1 MMRRIFLKTLI
12 VLMLVSLAKIH
23 STNAYFTNVAAS
35 LGNTFTVGDWTTPE
49 SEAVDGLET
58 YYNDDFGVDYTA
70 SDAIGVVTQVQLY
83 YSFNSGD
90 WKLLYA
96 DTPGMSPV
104 SGTFTINLDDLEG
117 DGEYGFLT
125 IAIDNSGNIEDDA
138 DESGTLDPIEL
149 DTLLTDTFTTVDTL
163 PPVTML
169 SVESY
174 LAVVN
179 EQFYN
184 GGFESGNL
192 DGWMVDSVGSD
203 HQVTADDQ
211 KTGDYSALI
220 GFRDAFPSAEPAYD
234 SIKQNVS
241 LPSAITSTLS
251 FWYHLITNDLV
262 SGGFFDAFVTST
274 GSDPLTVA
282 HDGWDDPEVMEED
295 LGWKNVTYQ
304 LDGLEGKDIEVQFK
318 VTQPYE
324 DYQIW
329 CYVDDVKLTAVTNA
343 ATLNTPLALSGNDG
357 GGSNNLNITY
367 TFDDNPPATYSGTP
381 IIPGTS
387 GEHTLK
393 YFSTDE
399 AGNIEPEKQITITAT
414 ASAQVDFGVVLNE
427 FLPNPSGDD
436 DSPKPGGEW
445 VRLYNNSSAAVDVAG
460 WELNNANDGSLT
472 ISLANSD
479 NNGNSL
485 DGGETIIPASGTLTV
500 YRNGDNDFTI
510 NDQTETIKLYHGST
524 LVDSYTYNFAS
535 GLPEG
540 KSLKR
545 DPNGTGAW
553 KDPEVETAKETEK
566 NDSDQEEKGTIQENG
581 TIDIIN
587 EVTTKEIEETNGE
600 EDERGETE
608 ESSEKKEQIIPEN
621 KTSEDKQED
630 ETSKKDNSDRPKEEQ
645 IEDKLEEKQ
654 PEVKL
659 EEPPLITENLGAPLS
674 QPEVQAEV
682 KNQEALKNNEEVNE

>member
-1 MMRRIFLKTLI
+1 MFRRIFLKSLI
-12 VLMLVSLAKIH
+12 ILILVSLPQIH
-23 STNAYFTNVAAS
+23 STNAYFTNTAVS
-35 LGNTFTVGDWTTPE
+35 SENTFTVGDWTPPE
-49 SEAVDGLET
+49 SSVANQPDYQNTSSFE
-58 YYNDDFGVDYTA
+58 VDYTA
-70 SDAIGVVTQVQLY
+70 SDSGSGVKEVRLY
-83 YSFNSGD
+83 YQHNDGGWQLFGTDTIIDGKLEFTSPAGDGFYEFKTVAFDNAGNEEDEDSSESGD
-90 WKLLYA
+90 SLELTAPPVTLFA
-96 DTPGMSPV
+96 DTS
-104 SGTFTINLDDLEG
+104 
-117 DGEYGFLT
+117 
-125 IAIDNSGNIEDDA
+125 
-138 DESGTLDPIEL
+138 
-149 DTLLTDTFTTVDTL
+149 TTVDTT

-169 SVESY
+169 SVPSY
-174 LAVVN
+174 LAVAN
-179 EQFYN
+179 ELLYN
-184 GGFESGNL
+184 GGFENGNL
-192 DGWMVDSVGSD
+192 DGWIVDSNGSD
-203 HQVTADDQ
+203 HQVTTEDK
-211 KTGDYSALI
+211 KTGAYSALI
-220 GFRDAFPSAEPAYD
+220 GFKTADPSAEPVYD

-251 FWYHLITNDLV
+251 FWYHLITNNLV

-282 HDGWDDPEVMEED
+282 HNGWDDPEVMEED

-304 LDGLEGKDIEVQFK
+304 LDGLEGKDIEIQFK

-324 DYQIW
+324 DYQTW
-329 CYVDDVKLTAVTNA
+329 CYVDDVKLTAATNS

-357 GGSNNLNITY
+357 GGSDNLNITY
-367 TFDDNPPATYSGTP
+367 ILDDNLPATYSGTP
-381 IIPGTS
+381 ITPGTS

-399 AGNIEPEKQITITAT
+399 AGNIEPEKQITIIVT

-460 WELNNANDGSLT
+460 WELNDANDGSLT

-500 YRNGDNDFTI
+500 YRNGNSDFTI
-510 NDQTETIKLYHGST
+510 DDQTETIKLYHGST
-524 LVDSYTYNFAS
+524 LVDSYTYDFDS
-535 GLPEG
+535 DLPEG

-545 DPNGTGAW
+545 DPDGTGAW
-553 KDPEVETAKETEK
+553 KDPEAETPKETEK

-581 TIDIIN
+581 TIDKIN

-608 ESSEKKEQIIPEN
+608 ESSEKKEQIILEN
-621 KTSEDKQED
+621 KTNEDKQEN
-630 ETSKKDNSDRPKEEQ
+630 ETFEKDNSDQPQEEQ

-654 PEVKL
+654 PEAKF
-659 EEPPLITENLGAPLS
+659 EEPSLITENLGAPLP
-674 QPEVQAEV
+674 QPEVQVEV
-682 KNQEALKNNEEVNE
+682 KNQEALKNNEEVNEQS